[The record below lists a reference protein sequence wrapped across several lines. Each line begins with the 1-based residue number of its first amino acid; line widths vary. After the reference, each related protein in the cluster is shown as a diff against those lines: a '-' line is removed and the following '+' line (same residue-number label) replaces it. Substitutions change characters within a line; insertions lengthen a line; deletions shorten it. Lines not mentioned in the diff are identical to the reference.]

1 MNETVQAVAHAADSE
16 LPREERAR
24 EAARLVLHAREY
36 RWVGIYD
43 IGDAEVALIG
53 ESGSSARAEALRIR
67 ATVAGSLVVVPVL
80 GAESAIVIGTVE
92 VESDRADAFYD
103 ADVEFLEECAAVLRP
118 LYD

>member
-1 MNETVQAVAHAADSE
+1 MNETVQAVARAADSE
-16 LPREERAR
+16 RPRDERTR
-24 EAARLVLHAREY
+24 EAARLVLQARGY

-43 IGDAEVALIG
+43 VGDAELTLIA
-53 ESGSSARAEALRIR
+53 ETGSSARAEALRIR
-67 ATVAGSLVVVPVL
+67 ATVAGSVVVVPVL
-80 GAESAIVIGTVE
+80 GAESAIVIGTLE